1 MSESSESG
9 QSTPQ
14 ADEST
19 GITPTTVPPT
29 TVTPTGAIPPQAGA
43 EPPVPGADPAA
54 DAGPVRTIDVAEPDP
69 AGQAGQHSSPPE
81 PVAGPDAEPVRTI
94 DGVGQPVSDVDQPAA
109 DTPPVPA
116 HRAAFEQAADPA
128 SAVYFGYNL
137 DRVPGKGEDSDPIV
151 RTGVDDAL
159 VAVFDGMGGAGG
171 TVYQTPDGP
180 RTGAYLASRIA
191 RDVVERHMLD
201 LLNSEAELDGPA
213 AAAELRRS
221 VGEAL
226 AARLADLQ
234 APRSGLRSKLLRALP
249 TTMALLALR
258 RREPGGAI
266 WTGHLLWAGDSRVY
280 AIDPAAGA
288 HQLTLDDI
296 REGGDAMENLREDS
310 VVSNAISADT
320 AFVVHS
326 RSIELTEPFV
336 ALAATDGCFGY
347 LPSPMHFERL
357 ILSTLDRT
365 PDVESWSSALQAEI
379 TATTGDDAAMALV
392 GLGGN
397 HERLRTLFAE
407 RLATL
412 NERWTRPL
420 DEGAAE
426 ISRLDEQLVSLRRR
440 HTERVAEFWSAYKSD
455 YGRFLDEAAPRED
468 AP

>member
-1 MSESSESG
+1 VSESSRPG
-9 QSTPQ
+9 QSTAPGDQ
-14 ADEST
+14 SPDST
-19 GITPTTVPPT
+19 ITV
-29 TVTPTGAIPPQAGA
+29 GGPPQPAA
-43 EPPVPGADPAA
+43 QPPVPDEDAAADP
-54 DAGPVRTIDVAEPDP
+54 GPVRTVDLLESDAP
-69 AGQAGQHSSPPE
+69 GQATGLPPVASE
-81 PVAGPDAEPVRTI
+81 PVAGPDAEPVRAI
-94 DGVGQPVSDVDQPAA
+94 DGEDQPMA
-109 DTPPVPA
+109 DVGRPTEEPPPVPA

-128 SAVYFGYNL
+128 STVCFSFNL
-137 DRVPGKGEDSDPIV
+137 ARVPGEGEDSDPIV
-151 RTGVDDAL
+151 LTGADDAL

-180 RTGAYLASRIA
+180 RTGAYLASRIT
-191 RDVVERHMLD
+191 RDVVERRMLA
-201 LLNSEAELDGPA
+201 LLNSEAQPDGPA
-213 AAAELRRS
+213 AVEEVRRS
-221 VGEAL
+221 VAEAL
-226 AARLADLQ
+226 AGRLAELQ

-280 AIDPAAGA
+280 ALDPTSGV
-288 HQLTLDDI
+288 HQLTLDDL
-296 REGGDAMENLREDS
+296 REGGDAMANLREDS

-357 ILSTLDRT
+357 ILSRLDQT
-365 PDVESWSSALQAEI
+365 PDEASWSDALQSEI

-397 HERLRTLFAE
+397 HERLRTLFAD
-407 RLATL
+407 RLATV
-412 NERWTRPL
+412 EARWTGPL

-426 ISRLDEQLVSLRRR
+426 LTRAEEQLVSLRQR
-440 HTERVAEFWSAYKSD
+440 HTERVAELWSSYQTD
-455 YGRFLDEAAPRED
+455 YERFLDRAAPRED